1 MARKLLCLGA
11 LITLAFLAQ
20 AAPGS
25 ASNYVF
31 SGANGTIGV
40 WTKVQGIGQEHTR
53 ITVNLVY
60 NTIVSGE
67 NIQFSVNLADFTI
80 GSLSGFELTS
90 TTKYSVAKEGELLWA
105 SWEENLYV
113 TGRDRGNT
121 SFSFTASLTE
131 VAEDGN
137 QYGFMTNFSFSLSQ
151 ADPLPSS
158 VPLPGAV
165 WLLGSGLAGLAYLR
179 PGLRT

>member
-1 MARKLLCLGA
+1 VARKVVCLWA

-20 AAPGS
+20 VAPGS
-25 ASNYVF
+25 ASTYAF
-31 SGANGTIGV
+31 SGANGTIGI

-53 ITVNLVY
+53 ITINLVY
-60 NTIVSGE
+60 DTFITGG
-67 NIQFSVNLADFTI
+67 NIRFSAILADFTI
-80 GSLSGFELTS
+80 GSLSDFELSS
-90 TTKYSVAKEGELLWA
+90 TTKYSMATEGGSFRA
-105 SWEENLYV
+105 SWEEILYG

-131 VAEDGN
+131 VLEGGN
-137 QYGFMTNFSFSLSQ
+137 YYGLMTSFAFSMSH

-165 WLLGSGLAGLAYLR
+165 WFLGSGLAGLACLR
-179 PGLRT
+179 PCLRT